1 MLKKK
6 AKTVQKSLKSV
17 KIFLI
22 ALLCYKIV
30 EMTKKVR
37 IPSHTTSDC
46 SLRESV
52 PDPY

>member
-1 MLKKK
+1 MQKKN
-6 AKTVQKSLKSV
+6 AKIKLNSLKSE
-17 KIFLI
+17 KILLI
-22 ALLCYKIV
+22 PFLCYKIV

-52 PDPY
+52 PEPY